1 MPGKTNDQ
9 GRLVSEARTE
19 RVQFYVIFVVSFVA
33 FLTAAILSRLLPWR
47 SAFTIPQGRRKSIF
61 SEAWSASSIA
71 TRYAFMG

>member
-9 GRLVSEARTE
+9 GRLVSEARME
-19 RVQFYVIFVVSFVA
+19 RVQFYVIFMATFLA

-47 SAFTIPQGRRKSIF
+47 SAFTGQRKSIF
-61 SEAWSASSIA
+61 AEAWSASSIA